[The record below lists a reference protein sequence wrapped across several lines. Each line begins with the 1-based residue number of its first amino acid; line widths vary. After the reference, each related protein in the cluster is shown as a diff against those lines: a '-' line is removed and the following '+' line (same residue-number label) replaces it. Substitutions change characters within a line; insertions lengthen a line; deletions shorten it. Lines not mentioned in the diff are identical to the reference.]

1 MVLLLLLRVSVL
13 LQPSLHPPELG
24 GAMGAGPALLSVLL
38 GCALAAEPRLQ
49 RGM

>member
-1 MVLLLLLRVSVL
+1 MLLLLRVLMV
-13 LQPSLHPPELG
+13 LQPSLHPPKPG